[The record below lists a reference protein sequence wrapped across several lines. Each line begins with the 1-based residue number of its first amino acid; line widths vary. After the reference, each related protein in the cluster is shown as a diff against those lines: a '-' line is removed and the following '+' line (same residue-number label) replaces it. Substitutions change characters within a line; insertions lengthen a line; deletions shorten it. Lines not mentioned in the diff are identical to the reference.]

1 MSMSGDVRR
10 RRHVLFLGVLTLC
23 AVGGCSG
30 AADGAKPP
38 ALPTSILISPAT
50 PSVAV
55 GSSVVMSATPK
66 DASGNIVSVAVT
78 WTSSNTAVATID
90 PTTGNLTGVS
100 AGTTTI
106 TATIAAISLTSSVT
120 ATITPSPL
128 ATITINQSSPAVQTG
143 RSVGLTATARDAL
156 NNVVSATIRW
166 STANPA
172 VATIDSVTGVAVGVA
187 PGTVTI
193 TARSG
198 VVTGTVIL
206 SVSAATGVVAELPRV
221 FVNSAVPAAAAGA
234 RTIFPTT
241 SVQLQAA
248 IDTSKPGDVIRLTS
262 GATYTGNFIL
272 KRKTG
277 GTEPIIIR
285 SDVPDGVMPVEGSR
299 MKPTFA
305 PLLAK
310 LSSANGQSTLA
321 TDNRTNNWRV
331 MFLEITAATPAAT
344 GLNAIVR
351 VGVATN
357 TFADSVPN
365 NVIFDRVYVH
375 GRSDLPL
382 QRCFLL
388 SSGATAIVDSYL
400 DDCHVLGG
408 DAQGIVG
415 WNGPGPWKFVN
426 NFIAG
431 SGMGIMIG
439 GADPVIPNNTPS
451 DIEIRGNHLF
461 KPTAW
466 RGLWSVKNVLELKM
480 GRRVL
485 IEGNVLENSW
495 PDAQTGFAFNFKTAN
510 ETGGSPWVIT
520 ADVTV
525 RYNLIKNTA
534 GGVTL
539 LGTSQGSGGFPAD
552 STMRRVLIYDNVFQ
566 DIGVVTP
573 PVGADRFL
581 QTFSTAS
588 VPNSG
593 AVDIG
598 IDHNTFISTSLM
610 TGGAWAVDGSVPAI
624 TNLFFTNNILLRG
637 GTYLIKGSG
646 SAEGLGTV
654 TTWMSGTISFQK
666 NALIG
671 ASPAAYGGILT
682 GQLFPA
688 DIPTVAFTDV
698 AAKNYTLTAGSPLK
712 NAGTD
717 GRDLGADIATVN
729 LKTAGVVNP

>member
-1 MSMSGDVRR
+1 MFG
-10 RRHVLFLGVLTLC
+10 LGLLAVCLSVGC
-23 AVGGCSG
+23 AGGGS
-30 AADGAKPP
+30 DPTQPP
-38 ALPTSILISPAT
+38 IPVPTTILISPALPT
-50 PSVAV
+50 VAV
-55 GSSVVMSATPK
+55 GSSVAMTGTPK
-66 DASGNIVSVAVT
+66 DANGATVAVPVV
-78 WTSSNTAVATID
+78 WSSSSPAVATINAS
-90 PTTGNLTGVS
+90 TGNLTGVA

-106 TATIAAISLTSSVT
+106 SATVAAIALTVSVP
-120 ATITPSPL
+120 AVVTPSPIAL
-128 ATITINQSSPAVQTG
+128 ITIDQILPAVQTG
-143 RSVGLTATARDAL
+143 RALALTATAKDAL
-156 NNVVSATIRW
+156 NNVVGATIRW
-166 STANPA
+166 SSAN
-172 VATIDSVTGVAVGVA
+172 ATIARIDSVTGVVTGVA
-187 PGTVTI
+187 PGTVNI

-198 VVTGTVIL
+198 LIAGTVIL
-206 SVSAATGVVAELPRV
+206 SVSAASGVVAALPLV
-221 FVNSAVPAAAAGA
+221 FVNSAVPAPAAGSRA
-234 RTIFPTT
+234 IVVGT
-241 SVQLQAA
+241 SAQFQAA

-262 GATYTGNFIL
+262 GATFTGNFIL
-272 KRKTG
+272 KRKAG
-277 GTEPIIIR
+277 GTAPIIIR
-285 SDVPDGVMPVEGSR
+285 SDVPDAVMPVEGAR

-310 LSSANGQSTLA
+310 LSSANGQSTLV

-357 TFADSVPN
+357 TVADSVPN

-388 SSGATAIVDSYL
+388 SSGSTAIVDSYL

-415 WNGPGPWKFVN
+415 WNGPGPWKIVN
-426 NFIAG
+426 NYIAG

-439 GADPVIPNNTPS
+439 GSDPAILNNTPA

-485 IEGNVLENSW
+485 IEGNVLENCW
-495 PDAQTGFAFNFKTAN
+495 PDAQSGFAFNFKTAN
-510 ETGGSPWVIT
+510 ENGGAPWVIT

-534 GGVTL
+534 GGVSM
-539 LGTSQGSGGFPAD
+539 LGTSEGSGGFPAD
-552 STMRRVLIYDNVFQ
+552 STMRRILIYDNVFQ

-573 PVGADRFL
+573 PVGADRFI
-581 QTFSTAS
+581 QTFSSAS

-593 AVDIG
+593 PVDIG
-598 IDHNTFISTSLM
+598 IDHNTFVTTSTL

-624 TNLFFTNNILLRG
+624 TNLFFTNNIMVRG

-654 TTWMSGTISFQK
+654 TTWMSGTISWQK
-666 NALIG
+666 NALVG
-671 ASPAAYGGILT
+671 ATAASYGGILT
-682 GQLFPA
+682 GQFFPVDA
-688 DIPTVAFTDV
+688 TAVGFTSV
-698 AAKNYTLTAGSPLK
+698 IGKNYLLAGTSPFV

-717 GRDLGADIATVN
+717 SKNLGADIATVN
-729 LKTAGVVNP
+729 TRTAGVVNP